1 MTNWHLL
8 SNDERLRTF
17 LVGADVCLSL
27 AAIST
32 YKYQMMFTMLDAS
45 RLEKQH
51 QNITARPGAEIRT
64 PLGFLVLESENSNK
78 STPRGHSRHPN
89 LLSSNSC

>member
-1 MTNWHLL
+1 
-8 SNDERLRTF
+8 
-17 LVGADVCLSL
+17 
-27 AAIST
+27 
-32 YKYQMMFTMLDAS
+32 MLDAS
-45 RLEKQH
+45 RLEKQL